1 MPPAEAAAAILPW
14 FSSHKALIDERVMT
28 SIAGWLKTG
37 SDREARS
44 HTEHDSAAFKDPDV
58 RAVAEAIQV
67 LEHASLLIAGS
78 WERRI
83 NPAGLACAPGKHRA
97 PASRPRRR
105 STSAFKLTFSN

>member
-1 MPPAEAAAAILPW
+1 MTSNQPWWLTMPPAEAAAAILPW

-58 RAVAEAIQV
+58 RAVAEAT
-67 LEHASLLIAGS
+67 S
-78 WERRI
+78 
-83 NPAGLACAPGKHRA
+83 
-97 PASRPRRR
+97 PRTREFANCGQLG
-105 STSAFKLTFSN
+105 TSD